1 MIFAG
6 IREGTTLDRNPYKPK
21 QVCLKHVARV
31 VLCSQC
37 SDPINLM
44 DS

>member
-1 MIFAG
+1 MIFVR
-6 IREGTTLDRNPYKPK
+6 IREETTLERSPYKPK
-21 QVCLKHVARV
+21 QVFKHVARV

-37 SDPINLM
+37 SDPINLV